1 MVHFEDV
8 ISDRITEVERILGFL
23 NIEKDEDRLACL
35 QHCNVDMYQRNSK
48 KLERSPFTDK
58 LRSVVDGSISKVDS
72 ILVQYGHQGIP
83 YGKYSLL

>member
-8 ISDRITEVERILGFL
+8 ASDRITEVERILGFL
-23 NIEKDEDRLACL
+23 DIEKDEDRLACL
-35 QHCNVDMYQRNSK
+35 QYCNVDMYQRKSK

-58 LRSVVDGSISKVDS
+58 LRIVIDDSISKVDN

-83 YGKYSLL
+83 YIKYSQ